1 MHAQVA
7 KMATINTDCTS
18 NRSQNKLLYYVTH
31 DDLLSLNTKTI
42 ADYTKCKRA
51 KFEISMWPKCVQKY
65 FKWTKRDTHTQTHT
79 TRPYIDVHCTCI
91 PGIMCTKS
99 VDVYILNVIHRWF
112 FFYGQQFSSFECQ
125 ILMVFR
131 ISVKY
136 NNFHSSLGH
145 NFFYSSCS
153 LNQFHDDFLS
163 MCLFARW
170 FSYWKQSMLIIWLC

>member
-65 FKWTKRDTHTQTHT
+65 FKWTKRDTHTQTGPISMH
-79 TRPYIDVHCTCI
+79 IVHEYRASCVQNLSMFIYWMWYTV
-91 PGIMCTKS
+91 G
-99 VDVYILNVIHRWF
+99 F
-112 FFYGQQFSSFECQ
+112 FFGQQFSSFECQ

-145 NFFYSSCS
+145 DFFFIPPV
-153 LNQFHDDFLS
+153 L
-163 MCLFARW
+163 
-170 FSYWKQSMLIIWLC
+170 

>member
-31 DDLLSLNTKTI
+31 DDLLSLNTKPLPITQNVKEPNLKL
-42 ADYTKCKRA
+42 ACDQNVCKS
-51 KFEISMWPKCVQKY
+51 ISNGPNE
-65 FKWTKRDTHTQTHT
+65 THTHT
-79 TRPYIDVHCTCI
+79 NRPYIDAHRTWI

-112 FFYGQQFSSFECQ
+112 FFFGQQFSSFECQ

-145 NFFYSSCS
+145 NFFCIPPV
-153 LNQFHDDFLS
+153 L
-163 MCLFARW
+163 
-170 FSYWKQSMLIIWLC
+170 